1 MNKILYSLIQFWIQS
16 RCWKPY
22 FFLHFQITKLKI
34 DSNPFAKGFRDSTR
48 LTEFE
53 RYEYV
58 ETIIPKRP
66 LLNLKL
72 SLGMRNIIFLVKIK
86 KILSGFFG
94 ILLSLRKAMVIIA
107 FLSKHTAFSLS
118 ARRWALITATHWCI
132 GRGWSPWCSTT
143 PTLGLPGWGP
153 TQRPIWR
160 RRSNSTGNS
169 CPKVSP
175 PISPCQKVNPPIYC
189 LNH

>member
-48 LTEFE
+48 LTGFE
-53 RYEYV
+53 RYEYID
-58 ETIIPKRP
+58 TIIPKRP

-86 KILSGFFG
+86 KSYLFFFWYFTVFKKG
-94 ILLSLRKAMVIIA
+94 NG
-107 FLSKHTAFSLS
+107 HY
-118 ARRWALITATHWCI
+118 CI
-132 GRGWSPWCSTT
+132 P
-143 PTLGLPGWGP
+143 L
-153 TQRPIWR
+153 
-160 RRSNSTGNS
+160 
-169 CPKVSP
+169 
-175 PISPCQKVNPPIYC
+175 
-189 LNH
+189 